1 MMEQEYRLEELF
13 VDVMVGESTLDVE
26 MGKEESSAFLRK
38 REL

>member
-26 MGKEESSAFLRK
+26 FGKERK
-38 REL
+38 KVLLFS